1 MKTNDNELSPEQRAY
16 LRKVISDP
24 VLFAIHFLGVELWE
38 REVQILHTIKQYRW
52 TAVKACHGV
61 GKTFSLALAALWWL
75 ARYRE
80 GIVLTTSPTERQVR
94 TVLWSEIHRIV
105 ERARVP
111 YPKLKTTE
119 LKLRDDHNFALGFST
134 NQAENFQ
141 GYHGKEVL
149 IIADEAPGIESRIFD
164 AIAGIMAGG
173 KVHIVMAGNPT
184 LPSGAFFDAFTNER
198 GLWNCITIDAFDT
211 PNLRCVCDQKHEDF
225 TIEALRALPPGL
237 GERDHPVFAHK
248 PWPELTTCYWVYE
261 MFWKYGEESAFFES
275 RVRGQFPQ
283 QVQDALYPVTRLMAA
298 RAKPREQL
306 DDGVSPV
313 IVGIDVAG
321 PGKDETAV
329 TVRCGP
335 NIIAHQ
341 AWRERDAAKQQGA
354 VVNFLERWR
363 GRIQCINVDTTGM
376 GHYFPTALSGNVIQ
390 PINFGEAPRNRGK
403 SWAVQCA
410 NRKAEM
416 YWRTR
421 ELLEAGEIRG
431 LDDEMISQ
439 AAQVRFFYDVRG
451 QVAIEPK
458 EAAARRGVSSPDRW
472 ESVVLAFGVDAYE
485 SLSKSLAFVR
495 RTPLPANGQAPP
507 TDPRYEELERERR
520 MDTGMHYTN
529 PGRFSHI
536 KGGW

>member
-1 MKTNDNELSPEQRAY
+1 MKTSDNELSPEQKAY

-24 VLFAIHFLGVELWE
+24 VLFAAHFLGVELWE
-38 REVQILHTIKQYRW
+38 REAEILHSIKQYRW

-61 GKTFSLALAALWWL
+61 GKTFSIALAALWWL

-94 TVLWSEIHRIV
+94 TVLWSEIHRVV

-119 LKLRDDHNFALGFST
+119 LKLRDDNNFALGFST

-149 IIADEAPGIESRIFD
+149 IIADEAPGIEPGIFD

-184 LPSGAFFDAFTNER
+184 IPSGPFFSAFTNER
-198 GLWNCITIDAFDT
+198 ALWNCITIDAFDT
-211 PNLRCVCDQKHEDF
+211 PNLKCVCDQKHDDF

-237 GERDHPVFAHK
+237 GEHDHPVFAHK
-248 PWPELTTCYWVYE
+248 PWPVLATRYWVYE
-261 MFWKYGEESAFFES
+261 MFWKYGEDSAFFES

-283 QVQDALYPVTRLMAA
+283 QAQDALYPLSKLMAA
-298 RAKPREQL
+298 RAKPSEQL
-306 DDGVSPV
+306 DDGISPV

-321 PGKDETAV
+321 PGKAETAV

-335 NIIAHQ
+335 NIIAHRS
-341 AWRERDAAKQQGA
+341 WNESDAVKAQGA
-354 VVNFLERWR
+354 VVAFIAPYRDR
-363 GRIQCINVDTTGM
+363 VQCINVDATGM
-376 GHYFPTALSGNVIQ
+376 GHYFPIALRAEGYVVRGV
-390 PINFGEAPRNRGK
+390 NFGAVAEGKGK

-416 YWRTR
+416 YWRTK
-421 ELLEAGEIRG
+421 ELLDAEGIFG

-439 AAQVRFFYDVRG
+439 AAQVRYFYDL
-451 QVAIEPK
+451 Q
-458 EAAARRGVSSPDRW
+458 
-472 ESVVLAFGVDAYE
+472 
-485 SLSKSLAFVR
+485 
-495 RTPLPANGQAPP
+495 
-507 TDPRYEELERERR
+507 
-520 MDTGMHYTN
+520 
-529 PGRFSHI
+529 GR
-536 KGGW
+536 